1 MGAVS
6 VLEVRMFV
14 VSKQIHAGGSDLQ
27 DRAEFIW
34 RDSNLVLVVAD
45 GAGGMG
51 GGAEAAEFVVNGIKM
66 QIVSTDLNSEAL
78 NDILVS
84 LDREMA
90 ALASF
95 GETTCVIAVLSDNG
109 VIGTSVGDSG
119 SFIFSKAGVD
129 HLTANQIRKPF
140 LGSGR
145 AIPIGFSRDHFD
157 GTLLVASDGLLK
169 YTSQEKIAATIGVT
183 DLDAAARKLVDLVR
197 YQSGALPDDVSV
209 LLARKT

>member
-1 MGAVS
+1 MS
-6 VLEVRMFV
+6 
-14 VSKQIHAGGSDLQ
+14 
-27 DRAEFIW
+27 
-34 RDSNLVLVVAD
+34 
-45 GAGGMG
+45 
-51 GGAEAAEFVVNGIKM
+51 GGAEAAEFVVNGIKK
-66 QIVSTDLNSEAL
+66 QIASMDLNLEAL
-78 NDILVS
+78 NKLLVS
-84 LDREMA
+84 LDQEMA
-90 ALASF
+90 ALGAF

-129 HLTANQIRKPF
+129 KLTANQICKPF

-145 AIPIGFSRDHFD
+145 MIPISFTRDHFE
-157 GTLLVASDGLLK
+157 GTLLIATDGLLK
-169 YTSQEKIAATIGVT
+169 YTSQEKITAAIDAA